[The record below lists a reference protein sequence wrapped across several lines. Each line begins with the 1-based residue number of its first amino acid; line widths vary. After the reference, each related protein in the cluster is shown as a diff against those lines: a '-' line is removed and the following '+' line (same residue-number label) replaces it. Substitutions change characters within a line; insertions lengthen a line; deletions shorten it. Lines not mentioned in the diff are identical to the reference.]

1 MLNVRSRAGVIGVTA
16 GATVL
21 LAVPVVAFAQVP
33 SVDQVVG
40 DVNDA
45 AQGVVEKAP
54 AQSLPAPPQAPATT
68 PAPGAPAQSRSAPGG
83 SAPAQSHSAPP
94 QRSSEQRSSG
104 SSSSHGGGSG
114 ASSAHARAADKAP
127 ADGGERQQRPEASD
141 DKKKNAA
148 PDFDDVGAETPAAGI
163 PATDVQIADGTV
175 DAPRDASPGTLP
187 FTGLQ
192 LALMAM
198 LGLAA
203 VAGGALL
210 RRGARH
216 PQA

>member
-54 AQSLPAPPQAPATT
+54 ARSLPAPAAT

-83 SAPAQSHSAPP
+83 SSPAQSHSAPP

-114 ASSAHARAADKAP
+114 ASSAHARAAEKAP
-127 ADGGERQQRPEASD
+127 ADGERHRRPEASG
-141 DKKKNAA
+141 DKRNAA
-148 PDFDDVGAETPAAGI
+148 PDFGDPTMAAT
-163 PATDVQIADGTV
+163 PATDVQIADGTA
-175 DAPRDASPGTLP
+175 DAPGDASPGALP

-198 LGLAA
+198 LGLMAI
-203 VAGGALL
+203 AGGALL

-216 PQA
+216 AQA

>member
-21 LAVPVVAFAQVP
+21 LALPVVSLGQVP
-33 SVDQVVG
+33 SVDQVAGQVH
-40 DVNDA
+40 DA
-45 AQGVVEKAP
+45 ASGVVEAAP
-54 AQSLPAPPQAPATT
+54 APSLPAPAQAPATR
-68 PAPGAPAQSRSAPGG
+68 PAPRAPAQSRSAPAG

-94 QRSSEQRSSG
+94 QRSSAG

-114 ASSAHARAADKAP
+114 ASSAHARAAEKAP
-127 ADGGERQQRPEASD
+127 AGGEGDRRAEASD
-141 DKKKNAA
+141 KKKRNPA
-148 PDFDDVGAETPAAGI
+148 PDFGDPATETPPTI
-163 PATDVQIADGTV
+163 PATDVDIADGTA

-192 LALMAM
+192 LALMGM

-203 VAGGALL
+203 IAGGALL

>member
-45 AQGVVEKAP
+45 ARGVVEKAP

-94 QRSSEQRSSG
+94 QRSSQQRSSG

-114 ASSAHARAADKAP
+114 ASSAHTRAAEKAP
-127 ADGGERQQRPEASD
+127 ADGERHRRPEASG

-148 PDFDDVGAETPAAGI
+148 PDFGATPAET
-163 PATDVQIADGTV
+163 PATDVQIADGTA

-198 LGLAA
+198 LGLGAI
-203 VAGGALL
+203 AGGALL

>member
-21 LAVPVVAFAQVP
+21 LALPVVSLGQVP
-33 SVDQVVG
+33 SVDQVAGQVH
-40 DVNDA
+40 DA
-45 AQGVVEKAP
+45 AKGVVQAAP
-54 AQSLPAPPQAPATT
+54 APSLPAPATR
-68 PAPGAPAQSRSAPGG
+68 PAPRAPAQSRSAPAG

-94 QRSSEQRSSG
+94 QRSSAG

-114 ASSAHARAADKAP
+114 ASSAHAGAAEKAA
-127 ADGGERQQRPEASD
+127 ADGGERQHRPEASG

-148 PDFDDVGAETPAAGI
+148 PDLGDVGKETPATGI
-163 PATDVQIADGTV
+163 PATDVQIADGTA

-203 VAGGALL
+203 IAGGALL
-210 RRGARH
+210 RRGVRH

>member
-40 DVNDA
+40 DVNDG

-54 AQSLPAPPQAPATT
+54 AQSLPAPAQAPATK
-68 PAPGAPAQSRSAPGG
+68 PAPRAPAQSRSAPGG

-94 QRSSEQRSSG
+94 QRSSAQRSSG
-104 SSSSHGGGSG
+104 SSSSHAGGNG
-114 ASSAHARAADKAP
+114 ASSAHARAAETAP
-127 ADGGERQQRPEASD
+127 AAGGERHRRPAASD
-141 DKKKNAA
+141 DKTTNAA
-148 PDFDDVGAETPAAGI
+148 PDFGDPTMAQA

-203 VAGGALL
+203 IAGGALL

>member
-45 AQGVVEKAP
+45 AQAFVEKAP
-54 AQSLPAPPQAPATT
+54 AQSLPAPPRAPATT

-83 SAPAQSHSAPP
+83 SAPAQGHSAPP

-104 SSSSHGGGSG
+104 SLSSHGSGRG
-114 ASSAHARAADKAP
+114 ASSAHARAAEKVP
-127 ADGGERQQRPEASD
+127 ADGERHRRPESSG
-141 DKKKNAA
+141 DKTNAA
-148 PDFDDVGAETPAAGI
+148 PVFGDPSMAAT
-163 PATDVQIADGTV
+163 PATDVEIADGTA
-175 DAPRDASPGTLP
+175 DAPRDASPGALP

-203 VAGGALL
+203 IAGGALL

>member
-54 AQSLPAPPQAPATT
+54 PQSLPAPPQAPATT

-94 QRSSEQRSSG
+94 QRSSAG

-114 ASSAHARAADKAP
+114 ASSAHARAAEKAP
-127 ADGGERQQRPEASD
+127 ASGEGDRRAEASD
-141 DKKKNAA
+141 KKKRNAA
-148 PDFDDVGAETPAAGI
+148 PDLGDVGSET
-163 PATDVQIADGTV
+163 PATDVQIADGTA
-175 DAPRDASPGTLP
+175 APRDASPGTLP

-203 VAGGALL
+203 IAGGALL
-210 RRGARH
+210 RRGVRH
-216 PQA
+216 PHA

>member
-68 PAPGAPAQSRSAPGG
+68 PAPGAPAQSRSAPAG

-94 QRSSEQRSSG
+94 QHSSEHRSSG

-114 ASSAHARAADKAP
+114 ASSAHARAAEKAP
-127 ADGGERQQRPEASD
+127 ASGEGDRRAEASD
-141 DKKKNAA
+141 KKKTNAA
-148 PDFDDVGAETPAAGI
+148 PDFGDPTMAQA
-163 PATDVQIADGTV
+163 PATDVQIADGTA

-192 LALMAM
+192 LALMGM
-198 LGLAA
+198 LGLMAI
-203 VAGGALL
+203 AGGALL

>member
-21 LAVPVVAFAQVP
+21 LVLPVVSLGQVP
-33 SVDQVVG
+33 SVDQVAGQVH
-40 DVNDA
+40 DA
-45 AQGVVEKAP
+45 AKGVVEAAP
-54 AQSLPAPPQAPATT
+54 APSLPAPAQAPATR
-68 PAPGAPAQSRSAPGG
+68 PAPRAPAQSRSAPAG

-94 QRSSEQRSSG
+94 QRSSA
-104 SSSSHGGGSG
+104 GGGSG
-114 ASSAHARAADKAP
+114 ASSAHAGAAEKAA
-127 ADGGERQQRPEASD
+127 ADGGERQHRPEASG

-148 PDFDDVGAETPAAGI
+148 PDLGDVGKETPATGI
-163 PATDVQIADGTV
+163 PATDVQIADGTA

-203 VAGGALL
+203 IAGGALL
-210 RRGARH
+210 RRGVRH